1 MPFRKCGA
9 RVSCQQVQSHFW
21 WPALTGYKKCCQ
33 PLLMANHQP
42 LGTKLTTLAGTK
54 GILCYSRLSCPS
66 AEWTVTYE
74 SRHRKV
80 WKDARKSDICSI
92 CYLGGLNSHSQGIQ
106 YLKDVVQKGDSS
118 LLVSCSLSSSCSP
131 DCECTPL
138 WWKLVYRSRWNRTT
152 DFCWQPSILIVQ
164 FKSWHIILTLL
175 FQKKCIPWMHHT
187 TLMLFCG
194 TAFVAHIFVVLW
206 HTLKHIVLL
215 WDMRFRTLKTILL
228 LGWVIALPWLVQ

>member
-92 CYLGGLNSHSQGIQ
+92 CYLGGLISHSQGISV
-106 YLKDVVQKGDSS
+106 LKRCCTERRFFLVGVLQPLK
-118 LLVSCSLSSSCSP
+118 LLQSR
-131 DCECTPL
+131 L
-138 WWKLVYRSRWNRTT
+138 WV
-152 DFCWQPSILIVQ
+152 
-164 FKSWHIILTLL
+164 
-175 FQKKCIPWMHHT
+175 HT
-187 TLMLFCG
+187 T
-194 TAFVAHIFVVLW
+194 VVETSLQKQMEQIHW
-206 HTLKHIVLL
+206 
-215 WDMRFRTLKTILL
+215 LL
-228 LGWVIALPWLVQ
+228 LASQYSYHAT